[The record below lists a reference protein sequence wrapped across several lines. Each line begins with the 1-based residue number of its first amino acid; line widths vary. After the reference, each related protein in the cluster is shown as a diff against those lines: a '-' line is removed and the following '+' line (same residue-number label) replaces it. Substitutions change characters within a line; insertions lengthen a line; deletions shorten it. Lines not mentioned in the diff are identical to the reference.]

1 MIELFGEFPANHKGS
16 LRQSGPS
23 CNCDVH
29 ARGGHSRN
37 ISRGNACEILI
48 VTDAWPPQVN
58 GVVRTLQTVG
68 RELGKRGHDVRYITP
83 EGHRTWAIPSYP
95 EIKLSL

>member
-1 MIELFGEFPANHKGS
+1 MFMPEGVIPETF
-16 LRQSGPS
+16 
-23 CNCDVH
+23 
-29 ARGGHSRN
+29 RGGMMR
-37 ISRGNACEILI
+37 ILI

-95 EIKLSL
+95 EIKLSLVGSASIGREIDAIKPQAIHIAT

>member
-1 MIELFGEFPANHKGS
+1 M
-16 LRQSGPS
+16 R
-23 CNCDVH
+23 
-29 ARGGHSRN
+29 
-37 ISRGNACEILI
+37 ILI

-83 EGHRTWAIPSYP
+83 EGHRTRLNLISG
-95 EIKLSL
+95 